1 MILDIATGAFLV
13 GGAYFFL
20 AGMLGVLRFPDAL
33 CRLHAVTKADNLGLG
48 LVVLGLAF
56 QADSPW
62 GVAKLALIWALALTA
77 SAASCFLVANRA
89 ADEEAAR
96 PGVRSRDRP

>member
-1 MILDIATGAFLV
+1 MILDLATGACLM
-13 GGAYFFL
+13 GAAYFFL

-33 CRLHAVTKADNLGLG
+33 CRLHAVTKADNVGLG

-56 QADSPW
+56 QADSLW
-62 GVAKLALIWALALTA
+62 GVAKLGLIWALALTA

-89 ADEEAAR
+89 ADREAVRPAAR
-96 PGVRSRDRP
+96 SSDHP

>member
-1 MILDIATGAFLV
+1 MILDIATAACLLAA
-13 GGAYFFL
+13 AYFFF

-56 QADSPW
+56 QADSLW
-62 GVAKLALIWALALTA
+62 GVAKLGLIWALALTA
-77 SAASCFLVANRA
+77 SAASCFLIANRA
-89 ADEEAAR
+89 AAVERPTPEAR
-96 PGVRSRDRP
+96 PRGRT